1 MYGKYI
7 NAPNFFNKYLSKN
20 DNLTN
25 ICRPTAYP
33 QPPSAVCTDANM
45 KCRRR
50 FIRSF
55 VGWPF
60 SNIKLSTSSFSVN
73 WKSTGN
79 KPYRHG

>member
-45 KCRRR
+45 KCRR
-50 FIRSF
+50 
-55 VGWPF
+55 PF
-60 SNIKLSTSSFSVN
+60 FAL
-73 WKSTGN
+73 
-79 KPYRHG
+79 